1 MNNNKKNKNNLLAA
15 LQEGTAPILNE
26 VVSFLLIDVENK
38 KCIEISIVDDDV
50 ALEGI
55 EEWTLR
61 LQATESQNYV
71 LGDIQTAV
79 IQVIDDDG
87 ME

>member
-1 MNNNKKNKNNLLAA
+1 MLAA
-15 LQEGTAPILNE
+15 LQEGTTPILNE
-26 VVSFLLIDVENK
+26 VVSFLLTDVENK

-55 EEWTLR
+55 KEWTLR

>member
-1 MNNNKKNKNNLLAA
+1 M
-15 LQEGTAPILNE
+15 EILNE
-26 VVSFLLIDVENK
+26 IVSFLPVDVGK
-38 KCIEISIVDDDV
+38 RKCIEISVVDDDV
-50 ALEGI
+50 ALETI

-61 LQATESQNYV
+61 LQATERRNYL

-87 ME
+87 NCTMKV

>member
-1 MNNNKKNKNNLLAA
+1 M
-15 LQEGTAPILNE
+15 EILNE
-26 VVSFLLIDVENK
+26 IVSFLPVDVGK
-38 KCIEISIVDDDV
+38 RKCIEISVVDDDV
-50 ALEGI
+50 ALEAI

-61 LQATESQNYV
+61 LQATERRNYL

-87 ME
+87 NYTMKSKYCRLRNFRH

>member
-1 MNNNKKNKNNLLAA
+1 M
-15 LQEGTAPILNE
+15 EILNE
-26 VVSFLLIDVENK
+26 IVSFLPVDVGK
-38 KCIEISIVDDDV
+38 RKCIEISVVDDDV
-50 ALEGI
+50 ALEAI

-61 LQATESQNYV
+61 LQATERRNYL

-87 ME
+87 NCTMKV